1 MGTKNRNLRPG
12 FTLIEILVV
21 VVIMGLT
28 SAIILPQ
35 LGSRDDIKTVS
46 AARGLASDLLYAQSR
61 SIATGTMQY
70 IVFSTSS
77 SGKYD
82 VMDSVA
88 PANIISHPVLH
99 TPYEI
104 VFGTAPLQ
112 SVSLNSVSFDGNT
125 TIAFD
130 TLGVPYSY
138 QASTQTL
145 TPLTVGTIVLK
156 AGSATSTVTV
166 QPYSGEIKV
175 Q

>member
-1 MGTKNRNLRPG
+1 MGTTIHRRRPG

-35 LGSRDDIKTVS
+35 LGSRDDIKGVS

-61 SIATGTMQY
+61 AIANGTMQFV
-70 IVFSTSS
+70 VFDVG

-82 VMDSVA
+82 VMDSIA

-99 TPYEI
+99 TPFE
-104 VFGTAPLQ
+104 VLFGVAPLR
-112 SVSLNSVSFDGNT
+112 SVSLNSVNFDGNT
-125 TIAFD
+125 TLAFD
-130 TLGVPYSY
+130 TLGIPYSY
-138 QASTQTL
+138 TSTTQTL
-145 TPLTVGTIVLK
+145 TPLTSGTVVLK
-156 AGSATSTVTV
+156 SGNATTTVTV

>member
-1 MGTKNRNLRPG
+1 MGMTIRSKRPG

-70 IVFSTSS
+70 VVFNVS

-82 VMDSVA
+82 VMDSLG

-112 SVSLNSVSFDGNT
+112 SVSLNSVSFDGTT

-138 QASTQTL
+138 ASATQTL
-145 TPLTVGTIVLK
+145 APLTAGTIVLK
-156 AGSATSTVTV
+156 SGSATTTVTV